1 MAEVEGAVEDPTSLV
16 QSMLRSIC
24 TNMGVR
30 CAREVIPEV
39 HSPHVFTVEFL
50 QPLYLICAFLDIS
63 PEGKQLGDTS
73 YEKPPRKQER
83 FELLF
88 RKSHLWDIY
97 YAMCGVSSPFD
108 RLPGIHLWKSQQSHK
123 TYRMEAFLV
132 KHVLEIEGLRTELLR
147 NKVALEALLAE
158 NVGLRAE
165 NSHLR
170 LEREHCLE
178 LLESVGVPAPSQ
190 RELPFLAAADDEVLG
205 ARVAK
210 STSDYEEDGLDAGSP
225 DDQVRPLPNMT
236 VLAQTNRKKTK
247 KQRAKAAR
255 ERKRRRE
262 HNKQRL

>member
-24 TNMGVR
+24 TNMEVR

-63 PEGKQLGDTS
+63 PEGKQLGDTVQS

-97 YAMCGVSSPFD
+97 YAMCGVS
-108 RLPGIHLWKSQQSHK
+108 K

-132 KHVLEIEGLRTELLR
+132 KQSGRKYELQKTCMRNGPARHVLEIEGLRTELLR

-210 STSDYEEDGLDAGSP
+210 STSAYEE
-225 DDQVRPLPNMT
+225 
-236 VLAQTNRKKTK
+236 
-247 KQRAKAAR
+247 
-255 ERKRRRE
+255 E
-262 HNKQRL
+262 

>member
-24 TNMGVR
+24 TNMEVR

-63 PEGKQLGDTS
+63 PEGKQLGDTVMT
-73 YEKPPRKQER
+73 Q
-83 FELLF
+83 LTCLVVW
-88 RKSHLWDIY
+88 H
-97 YAMCGVSSPFD
+97 
-108 RLPGIHLWKSQQSHK
+108 GIL
-123 TYRMEAFLV
+123 MEAA
-132 KHVLEIEGLRTELLR
+132 
-147 NKVALEALLAE
+147 NLLAF
-158 NVGLRAE
+158 GSGSRAHSTGCPGSIFGKA
-165 NSHLR
+165 NNRIKPIGWKHFS
-170 LEREHCLE
+170 
-178 LLESVGVPAPSQ
+178 SSVPAPSQ

>member
-24 TNMGVR
+24 TNMEVR

-63 PEGKQLGDTS
+63 PEVWHGILMEAANLLACCRCCDAELQVQS

-132 KHVLEIEGLRTELLR
+132 K
-147 NKVALEALLAE
+147 
-158 NVGLRAE
+158 
-165 NSHLR
+165 
-170 LEREHCLE
+170 
-178 LLESVGVPAPSQ
+178 
-190 RELPFLAAADDEVLG
+190 
-205 ARVAK
+205 
-210 STSDYEEDGLDAGSP
+210 
-225 DDQVRPLPNMT
+225 
-236 VLAQTNRKKTK
+236 
-247 KQRAKAAR
+247 
-255 ERKRRRE
+255 
-262 HNKQRL
+262 